1 MEDLKDMKLLMN
13 LTSQG
18 QTDEAGMRLLGIL
31 LARLNKS
38 TLRENMSQTEW
49 DELTKVFG
57 YVGIL
62 VLFWSYQSEID
73 VPRLSL

>member
-73 VPRLSL
+73 VPRLSQ